1 METKEQHDISASDA
15 LAARQELFRYADLNH
30 PLIALLFTEGS
41 LQHILP
47 DETKAACN

>member
-1 METKEQHDISASDA
+1 MDTEEHNDAPASDA

-41 LQHILP
+41 LQHILS
-47 DETKAACN
+47 DETEVACN